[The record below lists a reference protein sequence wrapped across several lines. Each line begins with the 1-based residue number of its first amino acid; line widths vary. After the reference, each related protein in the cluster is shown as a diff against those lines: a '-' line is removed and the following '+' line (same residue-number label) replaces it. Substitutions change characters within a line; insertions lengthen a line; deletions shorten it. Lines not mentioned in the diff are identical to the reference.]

1 MLIRKFKK
9 IAKKDFEFLLKYG
22 FNERQDDF
30 GALEQNLVFEKGCWI
45 VSVCYHEGVSEEAKR
60 CEIVDVII
68 EYALQETVLT
78 VPTFGIDEFNKIR
91 ANLKFCDK
99 LFGREKINQLNN
111 ALINLDLENQ
121 ISIQAEFLKNNLT
134 VFR

>member
-9 IAKKDFEFLLKYG
+9 IAKKDFGFLLKYG

-30 GALEQNLVFEKGCWI
+30 GALGQNLVFEKGYWT
-45 VSVCYHEGVSEEAKR
+45 VSICYHEGLSEAAKR
-60 CEIVDVII
+60 CEVVDVII

-78 VPTFGIDEFNKIR
+78 VPMFGIVEFNRIR
-91 ANLKFCDK
+91 ANLKSCDK
-99 LFGREKINQLNN
+99 LFGREKVNQLNN
-111 ALINLDLENQ
+111 VLTNLDLENQ

>member
-1 MLIRKFKK
+1 MEGTASGGIGRTCSLRQLRNVKVIVD
-9 IAKKDFEFLLKYG
+9 IA
-22 FNERQDDF
+22 
-30 GALEQNLVFEKGCWI
+30 V
-45 VSVCYHEGVSEEAKR
+45 R
-60 CEIVDVII
+60 CGRSFFTVRRGRRILSAGHTVDVII

-78 VPTFGIDEFNKIR
+78 VPTFGIVEFNKIR

>member
-60 CEIVDVII
+60 CE
-68 EYALQETVLT
+68 LS
-78 VPTFGIDEFNKIR
+78 
-91 ANLKFCDK
+91 
-99 LFGREKINQLNN
+99 
-111 ALINLDLENQ
+111 LIH
-121 ISIQAEFLKNNLT
+121 I
-134 VFR
+134 